1 MIENFGDMVAHSSDI
16 EIDVRTR
23 YLPDQSVP
31 GEKRYVFAYTIT
43 ISNNGDEDVQL
54 VHRHWQITDANNK
67 VHEVNG
73 RGVVGETPLIA
84 AGESFQ
90 YTSGTLLETEVGSMQ
105 GSYDMVSASGTAFSA
120 LIHPFSLALP
130 GVVH

>member
-1 MIENFGDMVAHSSDI
+1 MSENFSDMVAQSSDI

-31 GEKRYVFAYTIT
+31 AEKRYVFAYTIT
-43 ISNNGDEDVQL
+43 INNNGDEDVQL

-73 RGVVGETPLIA
+73 RGVVGETPLIP

-105 GSYDMVSASGTAFSA
+105 GSYDMVSASGISFSA
-120 LIHPFSLALP
+120 PIYPFSLALP

>member
-1 MIENFGDMVAHSSDI
+1 MAAHSSDI

-54 VHRHWQITDANNK
+54 VYRHWQITDANNK
-67 VHEVNG
+67 VHQVSG

-84 AGESFQ
+84 AGESYQ

-105 GSYDMVSASGTAFSA
+105 GSYDMVSASGAQFSA
-120 LIHPFSLALP
+120 LIQPFSLALP